1 MKLCK
6 IQYIAQKNDISNC
19 VFLCYHD
26 KKWISGSSRKPC
38 ACRWNGVR
46 SPASRSLWCLLGQNK
61 SGPLRAALCLAMT
74 GAEIFSTYLSKIGAL
89 FPCGHIRQHGFL
101 FVTAVVWERP
111 RLHKW
116 GCNAHPCLFFKGMV
130 LTVPLTLRRARYKK
144 HYCIRRNRLYDK
156 STTILQKT
164 EGERAVRFFLP
175 HFILW
180 HAMRF

>member
-61 SGPLRAALCLAMT
+61 SGLLRSALCLAMT
-74 GAEIFSTYLSKIGAL
+74 GAEIFSTYLGCIWKLPTHPDSGPFCGAPRHFSL
-89 FPCGHIRQHGFL
+89 KYVSIPAKKCLAQRKNPSL
-101 FVTAVVWERP
+101 PVTSWVFRY
-111 RLHKW
+111 
-116 GCNAHPCLFFKGMV
+116 
-130 LTVPLTLRRARYKK
+130 TLVK
-144 HYCIRRNRLYDK
+144 HFNRLTRYAIVYLGD
-156 STTILQKT
+156 
-164 EGERAVRFFLP
+164 E
-175 HFILW
+175 
-180 HAMRF
+180 